1 MNRFTL
7 ERQADLIE
15 AVLAAHKIPGRVLGG
30 TVTPRVIRFD
40 LATTLGVR
48 LQKILAL
55 KDELALSLGVPS
67 VRLYREGNALRVEVP
82 RPQPAVVHL
91 LPLCRSLPKPPPL
104 TAVLGI
110 DIEGIPLLLRLP
122 SPDVAHVLIAGTT
135 GSGKTALLRSL
146 VLSLALFNPQRRLQL
161 VVIDPKGRGFGAL
174 AGLPHLLRP
183 VVTETAVAVDLL
195 DGLVVEMERRDR
207 EARNE
212 PALVVVI
219 DELADL
225 RQTGGKAVEERLS
238 RLTQRGREA
247 GMHVVVATQ
256 RPTAAVLGGLVKAN
270 LPVRLVGAVS
280 SAEEARLATGVAGSG
295 AERLRGR
302 GDFLLVTHGEMI
314 RLQAAYIGEAETARV
329 VADLRAN
336 VIPPSAKR

>member
-15 AVLAAHKIPGRVLGG
+15 AVLAAHNIPGRVLGG
-30 TVTPRVIRFD
+30 TVTPRLIRFD
-40 LATTLGVR
+40 LATALGVR

-55 KDELALSLGVPS
+55 KEELALSLGVPA
-67 VRLYREGNALRVEVP
+67 VRLYRDGNALHLEVP
-82 RPQPAVVHL
+82 RPQPAVVSL
-91 LPLCRSLPKPPPL
+91 LALCRSLPKPPPL
-104 TAVLGI
+104 TAVLGL
-110 DIEGIPLLLRLP
+110 DTEGIPLLLRLP
-122 SPDVAHVLIAGTT
+122 GPDVAHVLVAGTT

-146 VLSLALFNPQRRLQL
+146 VVSLALFNPQRKLQL
-161 VVIDPKGRGFGAL
+161 VLVDPKGRGFGAL

-183 VVTETAVAVDLL
+183 VVTETAAALNLL
-195 DGLVVEMERRDR
+195 ANLAAEMERRDR
-207 EARNE
+207 EGRSE
-212 PALVVVI
+212 PALVVVV

-225 RQTGGKAVEERLS
+225 RQTGGKAVEDLLS

-247 GMHVVVATQ
+247 GLHVVVATQ

-280 SAEEARLATGVAGSG
+280 SAEEARLATGVAASG

-302 GDFLLVTHGEMI
+302 GDFLLVAHGEVI
-314 RLQAAYIGEAETARV
+314 RFQAAYIGEAEMARA
-329 VADLRAN
+329 VAALRGE
-336 VIPPSAKR
+336 R

>member
-1 MNRFTL
+1 MNRFSL

-15 AVLAAHKIPGRVLGG
+15 AVLAAHHVPGRVLGG

-40 LATTLGVR
+40 LVTTLGVR

-55 KDELALSLGVPS
+55 KDELALSLGVPA
-67 VRLYREGNALRVEVP
+67 VRLYREGNALHLEVP
-82 RPQPAVVHL
+82 RPQPAVIPL
-91 LPLCRSLPKPPPL
+91 LALCRSLPKPPPL
-104 TAVLGI
+104 TAVLGL
-110 DIEGIPLLLRLP
+110 DTEGIPLLLRLS
-122 SPDVAHVLIAGTT
+122 SPDVAHVLVAGAT
-135 GSGKTALLRSL
+135 GSGKTVLLRSL
-146 VLSLALFNPQRRLQL
+146 VLSLALFNPQRKLQL
-161 VVIDPKGRGFGAL
+161 VLIDPKDRGFRTL
-174 AGLPHLLRP
+174 VRLPHLLRP
-183 VVTETAVAVDLL
+183 VVTDSAAAVALL
-195 DGLVVEMERRDR
+195 DNLVAEMERRDR
-207 EARNE
+207 EGRHE

-225 RQTGGKAVEERLS
+225 RQTGGKAVEEHLS

-280 SAEEARLATGVAGSG
+280 SATEAQLATGLAGSG

-302 GDFLLVTHGEMI
+302 GDFLLVAHGEVI
-314 RLQAAYIGEAETARV
+314 RLQAAYISEAEMAQV
-329 VADLRAN
+329 VAAMAQKTGN
-336 VIPPSAKR
+336 G